1 MVDKI
6 ACRWWTA
13 CPQPIVLSLFIADT
27 TVCRQYVN
35 SNSSYAAKTKFVARN
50 EIQIH
55 LLETSNRDTSPG
67 PPNFYFHDFYLYGLH
82 VSFSFTF
89 PALSGINQ

>member
-1 MVDKI
+1 M
-6 ACRWWTA
+6 
-13 CPQPIVLSLFIADT
+13 ADT
-27 TVCRQYVN
+27 GTISSATVCRQYVN

-55 LLETSNRDTSPG
+55 LLEISIRDTSPG

-82 VSFSFTF
+82 VFFFVCLFVS
-89 PALSGINQ
+89 LSRHCLESTSERLGRISK